1 MVNYPHNLKRD
12 LWELWKCEN
21 MAIFVCVCVHIR
33 IDLLTPRYTQ
43 THTHFLSF
51 SICLPYCH
59 AHGRWE
65 TTPHRRGRMRK
76 DVWGRDWSGEG
87 GSRHTERFLKS
98 CYCVIIPP
106 LLSSQQSYLENIFQ
120 ELSVPQQLVSMA
132 NGNLIS
138 DKSGESVIMH
148 VKLNAPR

>member
-1 MVNYPHNLKRD
+1 MLMADEKQLHTEEEE
-12 LWELWKCEN
+12 WERTCE
-21 MAIFVCVCVHIR
+21 
-33 IDLLTPRYTQ
+33 
-43 THTHFLSF
+43 
-51 SICLPYCH
+51 
-59 AHGRWE
+59 GE
-65 TTPHRRGRMRK
+65 TEVVR
-76 DVWGRDWSGEG
+76 EG
-87 GSRHTERFLKS
+87 AVTERFLKS